1 MKGEVTVESRR
12 VEEVMWENE
21 EAKRIIKK
29 CKV

>member
-1 MKGEVTVESRR
+1 MKEEATVESRR

-21 EAKRIIKK
+21 EAKGIIKK